1 MAAKFKISEA
11 AVCDFRRAF
20 NKIDAD
26 GGGTLSPQE
35 LRTAI
40 AKLPGGGRQVTLQEA
55 KKLVAEVDTDGS
67 GEIDFEAFISLQV
80 KPKSGGNF
88 SSWAVG
94 LFSSGSGG
102 SPGASSSGGGQRRP
116 SGSGGESQPA
126 VTVLSSADR
135 ALALRLGLADR
146 KVGELRT
153 AFNLIDADGG
163 GSLSAEELRDALAK
177 LGGKKKV
184 SLKDARAMVSE
195 ADIGGSG
202 EITFE
207 EARFFSFGALV
218 VIASTQSCA
227 LGLLSRHL
235 PRFSPRLARHPPDRT
250 IEHAEEE
257 RGSNHEAQRHL
268 PVLLAALRSRERKR
282 RGAQTT
288 RRSAIRPSSSPP
300 FDRERGRGG
309 GFKPRGAAPFARPP
323 RRPLEPRP
331 PPPSLAP
338 LFSSKPPSA
347 RDDDSDGAGLAS
359 SASSPRSRSRA
370 AEGGRAAAG
379 AGGTAAAGR
388 ARSSATRRRSLP
400 RSDRRAATSSTRRMT
415 RRRPRSPTSAR
426 WFFFSV
432 LRGRDRRR

>member
-1 MAAKFKISEA
+1 MAVKFKISEA

-177 LGGKKKV
+177 LAARRRSRSRTRARWSRRPTSAEAARSLLRRLV
-184 SLKDARAMVSE
+184 S
-195 ADIGGSG
+195 
-202 EITFE
+202 F
-207 EARFFSFGALV
+207 
-218 VIASTQSCA
+218 
-227 LGLLSRHL
+227 
-235 PRFSPRLARHPPDRT
+235 RLALSSSSHQHN
-250 IEHAEEE
+250 HA
-257 RGSNHEAQRHL
+257 
-268 PVLLAALRSRERKR
+268 LLASCRAISRASRLASRVILRTEQLSTRKR
-282 RGAQTT
+282 RGVQTT
-288 RRSAIRPSSSPP
+288 RRSAICPSSSPP
-300 FDRERGRGG
+300 FDRESGRGG
-309 GFKPRGAAPFARPP
+309 GLKPRGAAPFARPP
-323 RRPLEPRP
+323 RRPSIE
-331 PPPSLAP
+331 
-338 LFSSKPPSA
+338 SA
-347 RDDDSDGAGLAS
+347 
-359 SASSPRSRSRA
+359 
-370 AEGGRAAAG
+370 EEVGGSNHEAQ
-379 AGGTAAAGR
+379 
-388 ARSSATRRRSLP
+388 RRSLVLL
-400 RSDRRAATSSTRRMT
+400 AA
-415 RRRPRSPTSAR
+415 
-426 WFFFSV
+426 
-432 LRGRDRRR
+432 L